1 MLLPL
6 TTYLLLLAA
15 SGLAMSGLISGP
27 ARILLGVVGTAQ
39 VVLLVT
45 WTWQADC
52 LGSWCTDG
60 RTGLATWLI
69 APAIVAFAL
78 GLATREAAA
87 ELRRL

>member
-1 MLLPL
+1 VLLPL

-15 SGLAMSGLISGP
+15 SGLAMSGLVSSP
-27 ARILLGVVGTAQ
+27 ARILLGVVGTVQ

-60 RTGLATWLI
+60 TGLATWLVG
-69 APAIVAFAL
+69 PAIVSFAL